1 MTDER
6 NITEQLS
13 AYLDGELSDAEAGR
27 IELAVAGDEK
37 LAADLESLRA
47 TRELLRGLP
56 REKAPA
62 DMADRVLTHAERGQL
77 MRKSP
82 TRRQPGPMRWAR
94 FAAAAAVL
102 IVAGGLV
109 ALMVHAMYLPDA
121 WDGAGQTAHDGTN
134 GGAGVHP
141 PTEIAAKSGDGDEE
155 GKAGEIGGN
164 KVASGDKTGRRPPR
178 ARWGKGG
185 EPHGVGRSPL
195 AKARTPD
202 RHDGSDVRVES
213 FLEQIEAPSNAVN
226 LEVVD
231 MVLGQQDV
239 EAFLIENGIRPL
251 RTTDPTPDP
260 ETTMSRRNFYF
271 NQRLNGSE
279 QYVAFVPA
287 GEVEQYRLELT
298 RRVVASQVARRS
310 REGEPSGP
318 PVTCAGGEG
327 RAETTTD
334 IGSAEHPEPEE
345 SARSEARGAAKLA
358 DDGEKT
364 DDQWSEELLAAAEGM
379 NEALPEPPSPNE
391 QEAPGAAA
399 PPTAV
404 EEAEAADADGAAR
417 TGELPAE
424 EPPRPAGGEAAPT
437 EPVAEDAPGES
448 SPADGGTDPKD
459 EPDAALHRDG
469 SRQGEGAPASEDG
482 HRDGTEREKASV
494 HEKAT
499 QAEADLPESV
509 PSEADNGGISGGYG
523 SESDTRPAED
533 AQREPAAGAEDAG
546 TRPARITAGVSALPG
561 GQAAVDELRRQLTE
575 IGADVELLVITL
587 DAVRPEEATPERL
600 LEQMR
605 AAESEVQIRESNAA
619 QADPSTAPPPE
630 LDAAPTTAPAGE

>member
-109 ALMVHAMYLPDA
+109 ALMVHAMYLPGA

-134 GGAGVHP
+134 GGSAA
-141 PTEIAAKSGDGDEE
+141 EIAAKSGDGDEE
-155 GKAGEIGGN
+155 GKAGEIGGK
-164 KVASGDKTGRRPPR
+164 KVASGGRTRRRPPR
-178 ARWGKGG
+178 AGWGKSG
-185 EPHGVGRSPL
+185 ESLGVGRGPL

-202 RHDGSDVRVES
+202 RHDGSDVRVER

-251 RTTDPTPDP
+251 RTTDPTPEP
-260 ETTMSRRNFYF
+260 EHTMSRRNFYF

-318 PVTCAGGEG
+318 PVARAGGGG
-327 RAETTTD
+327 RPETTTD
-334 IGSAEHPEPEE
+334 TRSAEHTGPEE
-345 SARSEARGAAKLA
+345 SAPSEARGAAKLA

-364 DDQWSEELLAAAEGM
+364 DDQWSDELLAAAEGM
-379 NEALPEPPSPNE
+379 NNALPEPPSSSE
-391 QEAPGAAA
+391 QEAPGPAAA
-399 PPTAV
+399 PTAV
-404 EEAEAADADGAAR
+404 EEAEAADTDVAAR

-459 EPDAALHRDG
+459 GPDPAPEDRHRDK
-469 SRQGEGAPASEDG
+469 
-482 HRDGTEREKASV
+482 TEREEPLV
-494 HEKAT
+494 HDATT
-499 QAEADLPESV
+499 QAEADG
-509 PSEADNGGISGGYG
+509 GGISGGDE
-523 SESDTRPAED
+523 SESDTRPAEE
-533 AQREPAAGAEDAG
+533 REPAAGAEDIG
-546 TRPARITAGVSALPG
+546 TRPARSTAGVPALPG
-561 GQAAVDELRRQLTE
+561 GQATVDELRRQLTE

-600 LEQMR
+600 LEQMP

-619 QADPSTAPPPE
+619 QADPSTALPPE
-630 LDAAPTTAPAGE
+630 LDATPTTAPAGE